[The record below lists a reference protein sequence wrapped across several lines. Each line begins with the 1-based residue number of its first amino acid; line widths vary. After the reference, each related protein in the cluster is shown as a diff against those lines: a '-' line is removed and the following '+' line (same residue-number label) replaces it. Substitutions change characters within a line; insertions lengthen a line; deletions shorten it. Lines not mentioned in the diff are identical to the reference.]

1 MALYDLSNQ
10 LHAAQFRQR
19 ADKLLETQAVVDLTE
34 KKPRR
39 TTQQNRYLHTLLG
52 YLAVEV
58 GESLEWVKREYYKK
72 LINADVFIAE
82 KHDAVMNKQVKFL
95 RSSAALATDE
105 MTLTI
110 ERLRNWAS
118 KELGIYLPSAD
129 EHRMLQLMEVEI
141 DRNKVYV

>member
-19 ADKLLETQAVVDLTE
+19 ADKLLEMQAVVDLTE

-52 YLAVEV
+52 YLAIEV

-72 LINADVFIAE
+72 FVNADIFVSE

-95 RSSAALATDE
+95 RSSTALTTEE
-105 MTLTI
+105 MSLTI

-129 EHRMLQLMEVEI
+129 EHRILQLMEVEI
-141 DRNKVYV
+141 DRNKIYV